1 MPAVID
7 LAVVA
12 VAVGAILLLRLVGG
26 SLPWGHL
33 LIAVG
38 PDGRPMR
45 PRVKWHLW
53 SVSLGESPRQAAAAG
68 LVSMLLG
75 AVSLAAALPWLVQ
88 SLFHP
93 VRGPLVILL
102 TLIVAV
108 ACVLLPLGLSVVVRA
123 ALDLAARRCSM
134 VGTVVGMRRDR
145 GLFGRSYHIA
155 VQAGDRLFGRNLWAD
170 SFKVDQ
176 MVFERLAPGD
186 RLSLEYSRHLR
197 FVYTAVPSM
206 DRSTKPAPRPTEQ
219 AG

>member
-68 LVSMLLG
+68 LASMLLG
-75 AVSLAAALPWLVQ
+75 AVSLVAALPWVVQ

-93 VRGPLVILL
+93 VRGPLVVVL
-102 TLIVAV
+102 TFIVAV
-108 ACVLLPLGLSVVVRA
+108 ACVLLPLGLSVLVRA

-134 VGTVVGMRRDR
+134 VGTVVGLRRDH

-155 VQAGDRLFGRNLWAD
+155 VQSGDRVFGRDLWAD
-170 SFKVDQ
+170 AFKVDET
-176 MVFERLAPGD
+176 VFERLSPGD
-186 RLSLEYSRHLR
+186 RLSLEYSPHLR
-197 FVYTAVPSM
+197 FVYAAVPSLE
-206 DRSTKPAPRPTEQ
+206 RPLKPAPRATEQ

>member
-1 MPAVID
+1 VPAVLD
-7 LAVVA
+7 LAVIA

-53 SVSLGESPRQAAAAG
+53 SVSMGESPRLAAAAG
-68 LVSMLLG
+68 LASMLLG
-75 AVSLAAALPWLVQ
+75 VVSLAAAAPWLAQ

-93 VRGPLVILL
+93 VRGPLVLLL
-102 TLIVAV
+102 TFIAAV
-108 ACVLLPLGLSVVVRA
+108 ALVLLPLGLSVLVRA

-170 SFKVDQ
+170 SFKVDRL
-176 MVFERLAPGD
+176 VFERLSPGD
-186 RLSLEYSRHLR
+186 RLSLEYSPHLR
-197 FVYTAVPSM
+197 FVYAAVSSLERP
-206 DRSTKPAPRPTEQ
+206 DKPAPRLTEQ